1 MLSLLNIR
9 SKWSTAQVF
18 AHFVVEV
25 LGQKD
30 NSRSH
35 TFIFKLMDYSACVAT
50 SGMSVTQKVICLS
63 SLDPHY
69 QPFLCFFVPAEP
81 IFITEKKPLA
91 TCGIIDRVIRH

>member
-63 SLDPHY
+63 SL
-69 QPFLCFFVPAEP
+69 ETP
-81 IFITEKKPLA
+81 IISHFYVSSYLLNQSSSQKRSPSPLA
-91 TCGIIDRVIRH
+91 E